1 VGSLTRAQLKN
12 VFLEG
17 AVPSESDYWNLID
30 SLANTLDDVQETVPS
45 SAPAAG
51 SILGGVAGY
60 ALQASIDA
68 LTANTPTNAEF
79 DALPQTY
86 YNKTE
91 SDDRYIQS
99 SSANANVSY
108 IPGLLV
114 SVTELFH
121 DEDHGVLALETKAN
135 SNLARLDALDV
146 LGVTPIATGFTANIS
161 AKTMVL
167 DPTWTLSFEG
177 AGLNSHISHLAT
189 QVALSSVQSDF
200 NTALATKAS
209 ASHTHSAYA
218 TTVSLDANYASL
230 IALISAKAPT
240 SHTHAESEITGLDAK
255 FTTPV
260 QVQTLIDASAQ
271 TLNQTTLLDDFY
283 EKPEVDEA
291 IRIALGAANSEHPAI
306 DYGLVDSNAPGYIRN
321 KPSLFS
327 GSFND
332 LTNVPIY
339 SPWVIDYGLVDPD
352 APGYIR
358 NKPSLFSGSFNDLT
372 NVPIY
377 SPWVIDYGLVDP
389 DAPGYIRNKPSLFSG
404 SFNDLTNVPS
414 HSPWDAERNIQA
426 DWSVTDMTADSYIR
440 NKPSLSGGSTAATT
454 PDEDLLYA
462 LSVIWQQLTGEM
474 TEGSQVV
481 AAITGSSIYATDTYF
496 DGVYTRGV
504 SVTPYVQWE

>member
-200 NTALATKAS
+200 STALATKAS

-291 IRIALGAANSEHPAI
+291 IRIALGAANSEHPA
-306 DYGLVDSNAPGYIRN
+306 
-321 KPSLFS
+321 
-327 GSFND
+327 
-332 LTNVPIY
+332 
-339 SPWVIDYGLVDPD
+339 
-352 APGYIR
+352 
-358 NKPSLFSGSFNDLT
+358 
-372 NVPIY
+372 
-377 SPWVIDYGLVDP
+377 IDYGLVDP

>member
-1 VGSLTRAQLKN
+1 MGSLTRAQLKN

-372 NVPIY
+372 NVP
-377 SPWVIDYGLVDP
+377 
-389 DAPGYIRNKPSLFSG
+389 
-404 SFNDLTNVPS
+404 S